1 MPRCKKVCVM
11 GKFVKATADKD
22 EKKCPLFYLQ
32 TGMIVCD
39 CIKVDCMFW
48 NDKAQDCNI
57 NVLARKL

>member
-1 MPRCKKVCVM
+1 M